1 MKIETINKYICS
13 YCGCEFDDDE
23 REKCEDHEKA
33 CRENY
38 IMMAYQIKRMCGRLI
53 EDNCNECPFR
63 VHTKNGFEC
72 ILMMKGMPSE
82 WKVKP
87 SYD

>member
-1 MKIETINKYICS
+1 MKIQTINKYICS
-13 YCGCEFDDDE
+13 YCGDEFDDDE
-23 REKCEDHEKA
+23 RQKCEEHEKE

-38 IMMAYQIKRMCGRLI
+38 IMMAYRIKRMCERLI
-53 EDNCNECPFR
+53 ENNCNECPFR
-63 VHTKNGFEC
+63 KSTKDGNEC
-72 ILMMKGMPSE
+72 ILINYPPKD